1 MEAKDRILQ
10 KAHELFYRYGV
21 RSVSMDD
28 IAVPLGM
35 SKKTLYQYYQDKEE
49 LVGAVFLTVMEQN
62 RTHCV
67 RDVDVA
73 ENAIHEIFLAF
84 DRVQEMFAT
93 MNPSILFELQKYH
106 PRVYDQFK
114 QFKNEFL
121 YNIIR
126 TNLERGLE
134 EGLYRE
140 DIDIDVLTRFRLHS
154 IMLSFNAEV
163 FFADPTKMVHI
174 EQQLL
179 EHFLHGLATAKGT
192 RLIQKYKQQ
201 RIKKLIH
208 P

>member
-1 MEAKDRILQ
+1 MEPKDRILQ

-28 IAVPLGM
+28 IAAPLGM
-35 SKKTLYQYYQDKEE
+35 SKKTLYQYYVDKEE

-62 RTHCV
+62 RTHCI
-67 RDVDVA
+67 RDEEVA

-93 MNPSILFELQKYH
+93 MNPSILYELQKYH

-114 QFKNEFL
+114 KFKHEFL

-126 TNLERGLE
+126 TNLERGIAE
-134 EGLYRE
+134 ELYRE
-140 DIDIDVLTRFRLHS
+140 DIDVDVLTRFRLHS
-154 IMLSFNAEV
+154 IMLAFNAEV

-179 EHFLHGLATAKGT
+179 EHFLYGLATAKGIK
-192 RLIQKYKQQ
+192 LIQKYKQQ
-201 RIKKLIH
+201 RTKKPIH

>member
-10 KAHELFYRYGV
+10 KAHELFYKFGV

-114 QFKNEFL
+114 KFKNEFL
-121 YNIIR
+121 YNIISA
-126 TNLERGLE
+126 NLNRGVV

-140 DIDIDVLTRFRLHS
+140 EIDIDVLTRFRLHS
-154 IMLSFNAEV
+154 IMLAYNAEV

-179 EHFLHGLATAKGT
+179 EHFLYGMATAKGT
-192 RLIQKYKQQ
+192 
-201 RIKKLIH
+201 KL
-208 P
+208 

>member
-28 IAVPLGM
+28 IAAPLGM

-62 RTHCV
+62 RTHCI

-93 MNPSILFELQKYH
+93 MNPSILYELQKYH
-106 PRVYDQFK
+106 PRVYDKFK
-114 QFKNEFL
+114 KFKNEFL

-126 TNLERGLE
+126 ANLERGVE

-140 DIDIDVLTRFRLHS
+140 EIDIDVLTRFRLHS
-154 IMLSFNAEV
+154 IMLAFNAEV

-179 EHFLHGLATAKGT
+179 EHFLYGMATAKGT
-192 RLIQKYKQQ
+192 KLIQKYKQQ
-201 RIKKLIH
+201 RIKKITH

>member
-62 RTHCV
+62 RTHCL
-67 RDVDVA
+67 RDVDIA

-93 MNPSILFELQKYH
+93 MNPSILYELQKYH

-114 QFKNEFL
+114 KFKNEFL
-121 YNIIR
+121 YNIIKA
-126 TNLERGLE
+126 NLERGLE
-134 EGLYRE
+134 EELYRD
-140 DIDIDVLTRFRLHS
+140 DIDVDVLTRFRLHS
-154 IMLSFNAEV
+154 IMLAFNAEV

-179 EHFLHGLATAKGT
+179 EHFLYGLATAKGVK
-192 RLIQKYKQQ
+192 LIQKYKQQ
-201 RIKKLIH
+201 RTKKLIH

>member
-10 KAHELFYRYGV
+10 KAHELFYKFGV

-35 SKKTLYQYYQDKEE
+35 SKKTLYQYYADKEA
-49 LVGAVFLTVMEQN
+49 LVGEVFLTVMEQN

-67 RDVDVA
+67 RDVKVA

-106 PRVYDQFK
+106 PRVFTQFTK
-114 QFKNEFL
+114 FKNEFL

-126 TNLERGLE
+126 ANLERGIAE
-134 EGLYRE
+134 DLYRH
-140 DIDIDVLTRFRLHS
+140 DIDTDVLTRFRLHC
-154 IMLSFNAEV
+154 IMLAFNADV
-163 FFADPTKMVHI
+163 FLADPSQMVHI

-179 EHFLHGLATAKGT
+179 EHFLYGLATAKGIKF
-192 RLIQKYKQQ
+192 IQKYKQQ
-201 RIKKLIH
+201 RNKTIH
-208 P
+208 QP